1 MTKNPFESV
10 EGENQSSSIFLEM
23 AEFVIGIGA
32 ISLMTY
38 FYYSKGYGILIQQI
52 WGSFFG

>member
-1 MTKNPFESV
+1 MTKNSFESV
-10 EGENQSSSIFLEM
+10 EGKDQNSSLFLKI
-23 AEFVIGIGA
+23 AETGIGIGA
-32 ISLMTY
+32 IILMTY

>member
-1 MTKNPFESV
+1 MTKNSFESV
-10 EGENQSSSIFLEM
+10 EGENQSSSMFFDM
-23 AEFVIGIGA
+23 AEIVIGIGA
-32 ISLMTY
+32 IILMTY

>member
-1 MTKNPFESV
+1 MIKNSFDSV
-10 EGENQSSSIFLEM
+10 EGENQSSSLFLKIGET
-23 AEFVIGIGA
+23 VIGIGA
-32 ISLMTY
+32 IILMAY